1 MATSGALADF
11 ARMPTQK
18 KVMVFV
24 MIGVVLAAGYWKLVY
39 KSLGE
44 QLESAQ
50 VDHDNKVQT
59 NKKLADD
66 IPKYEELR
74 THMTKLRELIEKNQ
88 TALPSEAEVAAF
100 FETLQR
106 KVNESGVE
114 IHKWT
119 NRAEEPVES
128 FVKVPVDV
136 EMTGTYMQIKR
147 FFASLIQ
154 KDVRPAQPDANASED
169 HERIVSIENLALSTP
184 TVRNREIVLT
194 AKFTAVTFRQEDKP
208 AGSDKGPNG
217 QLGAAKPA
225 APRPPAVP
233 SRPAPPPT
241 PTVAPPPLPS
251 AATPA
256 GAKARVE
263 DSIDKGDT
271 RNRNAAGVHEAKA
284 PGAGSD
290 RLKGGL

>member
-1 MATSGALADF
+1 MAGSSAMADF

-18 KVMVFV
+18 KVLVFAA
-24 MIGVVLAAGYWKLVY
+24 IGVVLALGYWKLVY
-39 KSLGE
+39 NPLSERLDE
-44 QLESAQ
+44 AQ
-50 VDHDNKVQT
+50 SDHDKKVAT

-66 IPKYEELR
+66 IPKYQELR

-100 FETLQR
+100 FETLQH

-119 NRAEEPVES
+119 NRSEEPVES

-136 EMTGTYMQIKR
+136 EMVGTFMQIKR
-147 FFASLIQ
+147 FFAALIQ
-154 KDVRPAQPDANASED
+154 RDVRPAQAEDKASED
-169 HERIVSIENLALSTP
+169 HERIVSIENLALSSP

-208 AGSDKGPNG
+208 AGAPNG
-217 QLGAAKPA
+217 QPGGAAPRPA
-225 APRPPAVP
+225 APRPAAVP
-233 SRPAPPPT
+233 PPPT
-241 PTVAPPPLPS
+241 PTIAPPPLPS
-251 AATPA
+251 ATTPA

-263 DSIDKGDT
+263 NSIDKGDA
-271 RNRNAAGVHEAKA
+271 RNRGAAGVNEAKA
-284 PGAGSD
+284 PGAGRD